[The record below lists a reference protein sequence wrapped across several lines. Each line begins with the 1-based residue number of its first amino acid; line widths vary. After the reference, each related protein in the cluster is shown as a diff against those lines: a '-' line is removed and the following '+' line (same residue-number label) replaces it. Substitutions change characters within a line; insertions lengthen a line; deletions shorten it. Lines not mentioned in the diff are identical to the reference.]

1 MRKGTKKNNV
11 TLREKLLFGGNISLY
26 LDIYRNGVRNYEFL
40 KLYIKEKPHT
50 PKDRETN
57 KETLELAESIRTQ
70 RESELNHT
78 AHGQIAPT
86 KQRVSFFAYASN
98 YHTRYTK
105 KDVRM
110 ISGAIERFRAYL
122 IESNPKIKPDKL
134 LFSHIDKNMIIGF
147 VEYLEKHSRGEG
159 AYGYYQRFKKI
170 LKNAIDNGVI
180 ARNPAEG
187 VKCSTVEGLRK
198 DILSN
203 DEITALAKTPCKNAI
218 LKRAFIF
225 SCCTGLRFCDIKELR
240 YRNIDFSSGKLSIE
254 QQKTGKLVIIDLNT
268 TAKKILATAG
278 EPTEQVFVLPSFE
291 GCTKTLKAWV
301 KRAGINK
308 KITWHCARHSFAVN
322 LLTSDQRP
330 DIKTV
335 SSTLGHSSLRHTEK
349 YTRVIDELK
358 KAAVEALP
366 NYEIE

>member
-1 MRKGTKKNNV
+1 MRKGTKKHNV
-11 TLREKLLFGGNISLY
+11 TLREKPISGGNLSLY
-26 LDIYRNGVRNYEFL
+26 LDLYRDGQRLYEFL
-40 KLYIKEKPHT
+40 KLYIKEKPRS
-50 PKDRETN
+50 PEEREVN
-57 KETLELAESIRTQ
+57 KETLKLAESIRTQ
-70 RESELNHT
+70 RESELNHA
-78 AHGQIAPT
+78 AHGQIAPI
-86 KQRVSFFAYASN
+86 KQRVSFFAYADN
-98 YHTRYTK
+98 YLSKYTK
-105 KDVRM
+105 KDIRM
-110 ISGAIERFRAYL
+110 ISGAIERFRAY
-122 IESNPKIKPDKL
+122 IKESHPQIKPDKL
-134 LFSHIDKNMIIGF
+134 LFSQIDKNMIIGF
-147 VEYLEKHSRGEG
+147 VEYLEKHSKGEG

-170 LKNAIDNGVI
+170 LRNSIDNGVI
-180 ARNPAEG
+180 ARSPADG
-187 VKCSTVEGLRK
+187 VRCNTVEGLRK

-203 DEITALAKTPCKNAI
+203 EEIAVLAKTPCQNTIIK
-218 LKRAFIF
+218 KAFIF

-240 YRNIDFSSGKLSIE
+240 FSNIDFSSWKLSIE
-254 QQKTGKLVIIDLNT
+254 QQKTGKPVIVDLNT
-268 TAKKILATAG
+268 TAKNILATGG
-278 EPTEQVFVLPSFE
+278 EPNEKIFYLPSFE

-366 NYEIE
+366 NYDIV

>member
-1 MRKGTKKNNV
+1 MRKGTKKHNV
-11 TLREKLLFGGNISLY
+11 TLREKPISGGNLSLY
-26 LDIYRNGVRNYEFL
+26 LDLYRDGQRIYEFL
-40 KLYIKEKPHT
+40 KLYIKEKPRS
-50 PKDRETN
+50 PEEREAN
-57 KETLELAESIRTQ
+57 KETLKLAESIRTK

-86 KQRVSFFAYASN
+86 KQRVSFFAYADN
-98 YHTRYTK
+98 YHTKYTK
-105 KDVRM
+105 KDIRM
-110 ISGAIERFRAYL
+110 ISGAIERFRAYT

-134 LFSHIDKNMIIGF
+134 LFSQIDKNMITGF
-147 VEYLEKHSRGEG
+147 VEFLESHSKGEG
-159 AYGYYQRFKKI
+159 AHGYYQRFKKI
-170 LKNAIDNGVI
+170 LRNAIDNGVI
-180 ARNPAEG
+180 ARSPADG
-187 VKCSTVEGLRK
+187 VKCNTVEGLRK

-203 DEITALAKTPCKNAI
+203 EEISALAKTPCQNSIIK
-218 LKRAFIF
+218 KAFIF

-240 YRNIDFSSGKLSIE
+240 FSNIDFATNKLTID
-254 QQKTGKLVIIDLNT
+254 QQKTGKPVIVDLNT
-268 TAKKILATAG
+268 TAKNILTMG
-278 EPTEQVFVLPSFE
+278 GVPEEKVFNLPSFE

-358 KAAVEALP
+358 RAAVEALP
-366 NYEIE
+366 SYDIE